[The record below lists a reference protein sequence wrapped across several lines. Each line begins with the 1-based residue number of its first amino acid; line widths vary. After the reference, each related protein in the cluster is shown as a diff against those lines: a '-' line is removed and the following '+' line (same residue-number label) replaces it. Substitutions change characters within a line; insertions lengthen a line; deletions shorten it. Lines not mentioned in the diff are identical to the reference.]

1 MTVDKAAHDGSAPKD
16 ELGALVDDLLDV
28 LADRVVERVATRLA
42 DLHDDLD
49 RWLTTREAAQHL
61 GMHPD
66 NLRKLA
72 AARVIPSE
80 QDAPGCA
87 LHFRLSELDRW
98 RESGG
103 RRCPSVA
110 PVASTRLP
118 RIGKTA

>member
-1 MTVDKAAHDGSAPKD
+1 MSGRVNLADITFG
-16 ELGALVDDLLDV
+16 DLLDA
-28 LADRVVERVATRLA
+28 LADRVAHRVMLQLVQPREGEE
-42 DLHDDLD
+42 D

-66 NLRKLA
+66 TLRKLA
-72 AARVIPSE
+72 SAGTIPSE

-87 LHFRLSELDRW
+87 RHFRLSELDRW

-103 RRCPSVA
+103 SRRPSDG

-118 RIGKTA
+118 RIEKTA